1 MKEPAEACASAAS
14 EFAYAFDRL
23 ETRHHLLDRNLRFH
37 AGQRISRASVNAA
50 AECQVPVGIS
60 PDVEAVR
67 IRKLG
72 RIAVGGANAQM
83 HVGFGGK
90 RLAADLRLAGGA
102 TVTELIG
109 TLHPQEFFDR
119 GPDEL

>member
-60 PDVEAVR
+60 PDVEAAR

-72 RIAVGGANAQM
+72 RSSSSDRRSPASDLPEIS
-83 HVGFGGK
+83 
-90 RLAADLRLAGGA
+90 LASMRVDNISRSSCVLFCCRRAMR
-102 TVTELIG
+102 
-109 TLHPQEFFDR
+109 FFR
-119 GPDEL
+119 